1 MVTTPSPNTMTKIR
15 LTWLDDGA
23 PGLVPGQG
31 TAHPPGQGETLWAEG
46 IPDRLGH
53 YALRNNAFGASL
65 RLHDVVRTELNGLGY
80 HQVVD
85 VVDLHPGPVT
95 LVQLPEGADDEQVQ
109 RVADSWRRLGAEYT
123 EGAGG
128 GLITAWVAG
137 ATPQSVCEVL
147 AATAPRW
154 RILDV
159 ATAPV
164 RRMRVARELDFRLDR
179 RTPADLT
186 AEHTAMGDGETRPD
200 CLEEG
205 A

>member
-1 MVTTPSPNTMTKIR
+1 MVTGTSPNKMTTIH
-15 LTWLDDGA
+15 LAWQDVE
-23 PGLVPGQG
+23 VPGQG
-31 TAHPPGQGETLWAEG
+31 ENLWAEAL
-46 IPDRLGH
+46 PDRPGH

-65 RLHDVVRTELNGLGY
+65 RLHDVVRTEVNGLG
-80 HQVVD
+80 HRQVVD
-85 VVDLHPGPVT
+85 VVELHPGPVT
-95 LVQLPEGADDEQVQ
+95 LAQLPEGVDATEVQ
-109 RVADSWRRLGAEYT
+109 RVADSWRRLGSEYT

-147 AATAPRW
+147 AATAPEW

-179 RTPADLT
+179 RTPADLK
-186 AEHTAMGDGETRPD
+186 AEHDAMCDCESRPNAP
-200 CLEEG
+200 EEE